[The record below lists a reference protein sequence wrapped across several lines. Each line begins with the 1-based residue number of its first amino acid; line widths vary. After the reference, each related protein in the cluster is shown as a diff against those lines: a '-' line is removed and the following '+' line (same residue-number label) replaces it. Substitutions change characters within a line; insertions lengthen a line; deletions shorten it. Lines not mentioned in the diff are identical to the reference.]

1 MICEKYAVRNRHS
14 QPDVVLEPEQQYAVV
29 LLNEQQLSQLMHKPG
44 MRPANRGY
52 AVPDVHTRYL
62 RLKRQTAAAAVVL
75 LLLGGGSFLYFMA
88 PQPAMA
94 SMFALKDL
102 PESPTLDTGASFSVT
117 VQTTD
122 SGDGAGFA
130 ANRVRTL
137 GFPSFTRLTPG
148 RRQLHQAMA
157 GPYASLDEA
166 ETVQR
171 RLTRSGFPAARIF
184 VDESLRNAPR
194 NQVANAGVVEG
205 NPNVL
210 LIGAPDRLS
219 VVFELPLE
227 PRQVRS
233 RRVEN
238 VLDLDVGPM
247 STKIASQQW
256 SAPEG
261 VHLVERVSIEG
272 VQASETGDFLRAH
285 ITVPEYARANVRAE
299 GRRIYVD
306 VTWPMVAPDVVA
318 PAPAPAAAAAAV
330 SAAAGPA
337 QPPKSRDVP
346 VVDARQDAGA
356 DAYAEQLRGVTERL
370 SEVRPFLTSAAKS
383 GSPDVLR
390 ALDETLSGLET
401 TLRGLRAPAA
411 SLDQHQMFLSS
422 IRAARKVTDVSFAGD
437 RNAQAREALVLYDA
451 AVNAGGLITPAA
463 R

>member
-1 MICEKYAVRNRHS
+1 MLSRKS

-29 LLNEQQLSQLMHKPG
+29 LLNEEQLSQFMRKPG
-44 MRPANRGY
+44 MRQVNRGHS
-52 AVPDVHTRYL
+52 VPDVHMRYL
-62 RLKRQTAAAAVVL
+62 RLKRQTAAAAAL
-75 LLLGGGSFLYFMA
+75 LLVLGAGSFLYFMA

-94 SMFALKDL
+94 SMFAWKEL
-102 PESPTLDTGASFSVT
+102 PEAPTLDTGASFSVT
-117 VQTTD
+117 IQTTD

-137 GFPSFTRLTPG
+137 GFPSFTRVSPG
-148 RRQLHQAMA
+148 RHQLHQAMV

-166 ETVQR
+166 EKVQR
-171 RLTRSGFPAARIF
+171 RLTRSGFPSARIF

-194 NQVANAGVVEG
+194 NDVANAEVAEG
-205 NPNVL
+205 NPNVV

-247 STKIASQQW
+247 SAKVAPQQW

-261 VHLVERVSIEG
+261 VHLIERVSIEG

-285 ITVPEYARANVRAE
+285 ITVPEFARANVRAE
-299 GRRIYVD
+299 GRRVYVD
-306 VTWPMVAPDVVA
+306 LTWPMVAPDAVA
-318 PAPAPAAAAAAV
+318 PRPAADATE
-330 SAAAGPA
+330 SGPS
-337 QPPKSRDVP
+337 QPPPSRVVP
-346 VVDARQDAGA
+346 VVDARQDAQSA
-356 DAYAEQLRGVTERL
+356 DVYAEQLRGVTERL
-370 SEVRPFLTSAAKS
+370 GAVKPFLMSAAKA

-390 ALDETLSGLET
+390 ALDETLSTLET
-401 TLRGLRAPAA
+401 SLLGLRAPAA
-411 SLDQHQMFLSS
+411 SIDQHQMFLSA
-422 IRAARKVTDVSFAGD
+422 IRTARKVTDVSYSGD
-437 RNAQAREALVLYDA
+437 RSAQAREAFVLFDA
-451 AVNAGGLITPAA
+451 AVNAGSLITPVA

>member
-14 QPDVVLEPEQQYAVV
+14 PPDVVLEPEQQYAVV
-29 LLNEQQLSQLMHKPG
+29 LLNEQQLSQFMHKPG
-44 MRPANRGY
+44 MRQVNRGY
-52 AVPDVHTRYL
+52 SVPDVHTRYL

-94 SMFALKDL
+94 SMFAFKEL

-137 GFPSFTRLTPG
+137 GFPSFTRVTPG
-148 RRQLHQAMA
+148 RRQVHQAMV

-166 ETVQR
+166 ERVQR

-194 NQVANAGVVEG
+194 NQVDNTGVVEG

-219 VVFELPLE
+219 VVFELPTE

-238 VLDLDVGPM
+238 VLDLDAGPM
-247 STKIASQQW
+247 FTKIAPQQW

-261 VHLVERVSIEG
+261 VHLIERVSIEG

-285 ITVPEYARANVRAE
+285 ITVPEFARANVRAE

-306 VTWPMVAPDVVA
+306 VTWPMVAPDAVA
-318 PAPAPAAAAAAV
+318 PSPAPVAA
-330 SAAAGPA
+330 SAERGPA

-370 SEVRPFLTSAAKS
+370 EEVRPFLMSAAKS

-390 ALDETLSGLET
+390 ALDDTLSGLEAN
-401 TLRGLRAPAA
+401 LRGLRAPAA
-411 SLDQHQMFLSS
+411 SVDQHQMFLSS
-422 IRAARKVTDVSFAGD
+422 IRAARKVTDLSFSGD
-437 RNAQAREALVLYDA
+437 RTAQAHEAFVLYDA
-451 AVNAGGLITPAA
+451 AVNAGSLITPAA

>member
-14 QPDVVLEPEQQYAVV
+14 PPDAVLEPDPQYAVV
-29 LLNEQQLSQLMHKPG
+29 LLNEQQLSQFMRRPG
-44 MRPANRGY
+44 MRQVNRGY
-52 AVPDVHTRYL
+52 SVPDVHMRYL

-75 LLLGGGSFLYFMA
+75 LMLGGGSFLYFMA

-94 SMFALKDL
+94 SMFAWKEL
-102 PESPTLDTGASFSVT
+102 PEAPTLDTGASFSVT
-117 VQTTD
+117 IQTTD

-137 GFPSFTRLTPG
+137 GFPSFTRVSPG
-148 RRQLHQAMA
+148 RRQFHQAMV

-166 ETVQR
+166 EKVQR

-194 NQVANAGVVEG
+194 NEVERDGVPDG

-238 VLDLDVGPM
+238 VLDVDVGPL
-247 STKIASQQW
+247 STKVTSQQW

-261 VHLVERVSIEG
+261 VHLVERVSLEG
-272 VQASETGDFLRAH
+272 VQASEAGDFLRAH
-285 ITVPEYARANVRAE
+285 ITVPEFARANVRAE
-299 GRRIYVD
+299 GRRVYVD
-306 VTWPMVAPDVVA
+306 LTWPMVAPD
-318 PAPAPAAAAAAV
+318 AAARRPGSVPRAPDAPV
-330 SAAAGPA
+330 S
-337 QPPKSRDVP
+337 RVVP
-346 VVDARQDAGA
+346 VEDARQDAPTSEK
-356 DAYAEQLRGVTERL
+356 YEEQVRAVNERL
-370 SEVRPFLTSAAKS
+370 ASIKPFLMSAAQS

-390 ALDETLSGLET
+390 ALDDTLSTLEA
-401 TLRGLRAPAA
+401 TLLSLRAPTSSA
-411 SLDQHQMFLSS
+411 DQHQMLVAAV
-422 IRAARKVTDVSFAGD
+422 RTARKAADVSFQGD
-437 RNAQAREALVLYDA
+437 RMGQAREAFVLYDA
-451 AVNAGGLITPAA
+451 AMNAGALITPAA